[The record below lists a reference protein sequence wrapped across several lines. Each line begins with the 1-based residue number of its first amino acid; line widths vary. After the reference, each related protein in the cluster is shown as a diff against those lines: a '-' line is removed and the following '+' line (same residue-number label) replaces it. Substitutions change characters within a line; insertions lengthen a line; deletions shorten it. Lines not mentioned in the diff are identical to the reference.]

1 MSVRVIRRYDGP
13 HRCEGMLVEAP
24 SQEWYDA
31 NILELLGSP
40 IERALWS
47 EEYLTSVVARDGAAP
62 TMLWLLRRVG

>member
-1 MSVRVIRRYDGP
+1 
-13 HRCEGMLVEAP
+13 MLVEAP